1 VSAACT
7 TLTVR
12 VTVRVTVR
20 ACRVV
25 WGRYALLTRMVAQCC
40 NLKAGEFV
48 HTIGDAHVYLNH
60 RCALREQLARAPRP
74 FPMLTIK
81 DRADGPVTDIDG
93 FQFSDFEITGYKP
106 HGAIKMQMAV

>member
-1 VSAACT
+1 MPNTMATPRPTSPG
-7 TLTVR
+7 LS
-12 VTVRVTVR
+12 
-20 ACRVV
+20 
-25 WGRYALLTRMVAQCC
+25 YASPPPPTPRHGDEIAI
-40 NLKAGEFV
+40 AGEFV